1 MKYQVK
7 ENDGKWQA
15 IISNPVLNLDRIYTY
30 EEKEQAEYRIEL
42 EKQQVNEW
50 LSTVPKL
57 SDYFKPQN

>member
-7 ENDGKWQA
+7 EINGKWQA
-15 IISNPVLNLDRIYTY
+15 IISNPVLNLDRVYTY
-30 EEKEQAEYRIEL
+30 DTQDDANLRIEM

-50 LSTVPKL
+50 LSTIPKL